1 MGKLINID
9 YAIIETL
16 KAHPE
21 FTLQMNCIYL
31 DNLTSTTGIKLKN
44 FTSKN
49 NARELMKQVSQ
60 KDLLQFILEEAVKCY
75 NAIVYF
81 YYNDPNMKHLLSQA
95 EKMNNLLSQFPYYG
109 IFKKAIDIIADPNM
123 NSAIYYQADSK
134 ELVVLVDAVI
144 NARYQSGDKLRNFI
158 DKCGAGLTTTTYY
171 GTQDLFAKIN
181 SDISKVA
188 IAKDIRVN
196 PRATNQCLLD
206 VMSGAQLKHQH
217 NEYGLS
223 GTLYATQDIGKKR
236 KNQEDAVLILEHP
249 EKPDFKLIAVSD
261 GMGGVDYGDKASS
274 YTTQQLAKWFKSL
287 PVELYQFPSEV
298 QKLLNHEIAKIS
310 NKIYEDYNKPY
321 KGLMCGATLV
331 ASVVTQNF
339 TVNASVGDSRIYA
352 VKDNHLQ
359 LLTRDE
365 SEVWPPNLSAKEIT
379 PQELDELRFLNR
391 NNKITRCI
399 GQYIDAKGIQ
409 TFLINN
415 RSYDK
420 LLLLSDGVTDLLSQ
434 EQIKIIS
441 RTTPA
446 DKLTQTLVEAAISK
460 DVIRAQGTD
469 EFHRGRIA
477 AGKDNAT
484 AAMYSRR

>member
-21 FTLQMNCIYL
+21 FISKMNCIYL
-31 DNLTSTTGIKLKN
+31 DNLTAGVRLKN
-44 FTSKN
+44 FTSQNK
-49 NARELMKQVSQ
+49 AREAMKEITQE
-60 KDLLQFILEEAVKCY
+60 DLLHFILDEAVKCY
-75 NAIVYF
+75 NAIAYF
-81 YYNDPNMKHLLSQA
+81 YYNDPNMKQLPSQA

-109 IFKKAIDIIADPNM
+109 IFQKAVQIIANPKM
-123 NSAIYYQADSK
+123 NCAIYYQAEPK
-134 ELVVLVDAVI
+134 ELVALVDAVI
-144 NARYQSGDKLRNFI
+144 NARYQSGDKLRYFI
-158 DKCGAGLTTTTYY
+158 DKAGAGLTTTINY
-171 GTQDLFAKIN
+171 GTLDLFAKIN
-181 SDISKVA
+181 TDIEKIA
-188 IAKDIRVN
+188 IAKDVKVN
-196 PRATNQCLLD
+196 HRATNQCLLD

-217 NEYGLS
+217 NEYGLN
-223 GTLYATQDIGKKR
+223 GTLYATQDVGKKR

-249 EKPDFKLIAVSD
+249 ANPDFKLIAVSD
-261 GMGGVDYGDKASS
+261 GMGGVELGDKASS
-274 YTTQQLAKWFKSL
+274 YTTKQLAMWFKSL
-287 PVELYQFPSEV
+287 PVELYNFPSEV
-298 QKLLNHEIAKIS
+298 QKLLTHEIAKIS

-321 KGLMCGATLV
+321 KGLVCGATLV
-331 ASVVTQNF
+331 ASVITQDF

-352 VKDNHLQ
+352 VRDNQLQ

-365 SEVWPPNLSAKEIT
+365 SAVWPPNLSAKEIT
-379 PQELDELRFLNR
+379 KEQLDELRFLNR
-391 NNKITRCI
+391 NNEITRCV
-399 GQYIDAKGIQ
+399 GQDIDAKGVQ

-434 EQIKIIS
+434 EQISVIS

-446 DKLTQTLVEAAISK
+446 DKLTQALVEAAVSK
-460 DVIRAQGTD
+460 DAIRAQGSD
-469 EFHRGRIA
+469 EFHRGKIA